1 MPWRTVLEEGAERT
15 EVFEI
20 SRRGSLVRIV
30 LEQDGQWKPV
40 TMTWCPGLKAA
51 DFAVAAPVEVEA
63 HAPALDT
70 PAETP
75 AVDDDVPALLDLA
88 LGFIKLQV
96 DVLAAF
102 RAKMG
107 CGTGRLGF
115 LDNASQVGGFT
126 TPGRGDWVWRIDPT
140 SVSLTSRKQI
150 LEFPLPSHSQDT
162 AFTST
167 ALTLYLRG
175 VGHHAVRCDGGI
187 HPVEPTIIAQQ
198 LERLAQQGK
207 LREFSRVPTPL
218 YGMA

>member
-20 SRRGSLVRIV
+20 ARRGSLVRIA
-30 LEQDGQWKPV
+30 LQQNGEWTPV
-40 TMTWCPGLKAA
+40 TMTWCPGLKAS
-51 DFAVAAPVEVEA
+51 DFLV
-63 HAPALDT
+63 APAPEADTAT
-70 PAETP
+70 PATASAEEP
-75 AVDDDVPALLDLA
+75 ATDDDVPALLDLA

-96 DVLAAF
+96 DVLKAF

-115 LDNASQVGGFT
+115 LDNAPQVGGFT

-150 LEFPLPSHSQDT
+150 LEFPLPSHSQDS
-162 AFTST
+162 AFTSE

-175 VGHHAVRCDGGI
+175 LGHAAVRCDGGV
-187 HPVEPTIIAQQ
+187 HPVDATTIAQQ
-198 LERLAQQGK
+198 LDRLAQLGK
-207 LREFSRVPTPL
+207 LREFSRVPVPL
-218 YGMA
+218 YLMP